1 MSDLYVHV
9 PNRPGIHGPRFTT
22 PLRIH
27 KICTKLIT
35 LTSKVERQT
44 GVKENNLVSDVLT
57 CLAFLFVTATLSFFL
72 YKVNSL
78 GNVMIKVY
86 PNFLYIY
93 GLHLLSPAI
102 IAITFCTLL
111 YSRNSAM
118 RTAIFKEIKE
128 YY

>member
-1 MSDLYVHV
+1 MDPVSPPPSEFIKYVQ
-9 PNRPGIHGPRFTT
+9 
-22 PLRIH
+22 
-27 KICTKLIT
+27 KLIT